1 MKLACCLY
9 WPITVPEG
17 VEMSPLVHTVYAS
30 EVILKTGFDACEMSA
45 QSAHGFS
52 DEDIAKIK
60 EKKISFASANIFIPG
75 NLKIYGFGKELE
87 DYVEKNLRILS
98 SLGIPCVVFGS
109 GTARQRPDGV
119 SEADH
124 KNEICRFL
132 RMCSVYAERYG
143 VDVVI
148 EPLNYKECNVLNT
161 VKEAYDLAKEL
172 NLPGIRVLA
181 DIYHMYQNGETPDI
195 LFEAKDLLSHVH
207 VADPETRSYP
217 GVTDSAYLC
226 DFMKVLRD
234 IGYSGTVS
242 IECNG
247 FPYAEHLEDA
257 YRYMRSL
264 M

>member
-17 VEMSPLVHTVYAS
+17 VEITPLMHALCAS
-30 EVILKTGFDACEMSA
+30 EVILKNGFDSCETGA
-45 QSAHGFS
+45 QSAYGFS
-52 DEDIAKIK
+52 DEELAKIK
-60 EKKISFASANIFIPG
+60 ARNIPFVAANNFIPG
-75 NLKIYGFGKELE
+75 GMKVYGFGKEME
-87 DYVEKNLRILS
+87 EYVEKTLRNLA
-98 SLGIPCVVFGS
+98 SLGMQCVVFGS
-109 GTARQRPDGV
+109 GGARQRPDGV
-119 SEADH
+119 SDEDY
-124 KNEICRFL
+124 KKELCRFL

-161 VKEAYDLAKEL
+161 VKETYDLAKEL